1 MKSNI
6 EELAGTVVNKAAGE
20 MEATAAVETSESS
33 EPAVDTTA
41 TTAATTAATATAAAT
56 TAAATAATAT
66 AAATTAA
73 ATTTAET
80 AATATTAT
88 LATAAATDY
97 YPDGKHYNS
106 FVGYYRRRYGERVQ
120 KLVLDAGFSCPNRD
134 GTVGWGGCSYC
145 DNAAFH
151 PGYST
156 PGKALLAQIEEGIEF
171 QRVRYP
177 RVRHYLGYFQAYSN
191 TYGTLERLQRA
202 YEEVL
207 SHPEVV
213 GIVIGTRPDCVDE
226 EKLDYLS
233 GLAGGRVLKGWRRTF
248 GGSGIDGG
256 WANERSADSGS
267 GANGWR
273 ADDRSTNDRSTD
285 DRSTN
290 DRSTN
295 SISANSISTNS
306 ISTNSIS
313 ANSRSTNGGSI
324 DDRST
329 NNGSA
334 DGGLPEGK
342 TIDAPI
348 VVVEYGIESCYDAT
362 LRRINRGHDFEC
374 ARRAV
379 EMTAERGLDTGAH
392 FILGLPGETREMLLD
407 QCDAISSLP
416 LRSVK
421 FHQLQIV
428 KGTAMEK
435 EYAADPSAFY
445 RPGLDEYLDF
455 VIDILERLRPDL
467 YIERVA
473 GEVPPRFVNDTPWGL
488 VRNFEIL
495 RMLDRRMEERGARQ
509 GRLFSK

>member
-41 TTAATTAATATAAAT
+41 TTAAS
-56 TAAATAATAT
+56 AAATA
-66 AAATTAA
+66 TAA

-88 LATAAATDY
+88 AAATAATATATSATATAATLVTAAATDY
-97 YPDGKHYNS
+97 YPEGKRYNS

-233 GLAGGRVLKGWRRTF
+233 GFAGGRVLKGWRRTF

-256 WANERSADSGS
+256 WAKERSADSGS

-295 SISANSISTNS
+295 SISANS